1 MSGYICLLIQ
11 LPLILLGEVDGVD
24 LKYNKKNE
32 EATHEAAGNFSPGA
46 GNESLKG
53 GSVQGIVCEKGEAR
67 KEGGSWGGGPMGGV
81 GWVGIKGWGWDG
93 LGMGISLA
101 LDGEGGRGG

>member
-53 GSVQGIVCEKGEAR
+53 GSVQGIVAR
-67 KEGGSWGGGPMGGV
+67 RVKLERKVDRGVEGRW
-81 GWVGIKGWGWDG
+81 
-93 LGMGISLA
+93 
-101 LDGEGGRGG
+101 EG